1 MSSGNFEDRHGQS
14 DRRLYVPIYKIT
26 IPLILLLGTITLT
39 YITGSSDKF
48 ILVFAE
54 LQNYEIWRMFL
65 SFLSSRSFF
74 GFLFNLGAVVLM
86 TFISERIVG
95 SIYYSVDLLIKNF
108 LINLFIL
115 LAYII
120 LLCCAVVFDA
130 PVNEFIREQTDSPT
144 HGMMPLLTLQI
155 VQFVLSYLAAAYETL
170 RSNYPAIVT
179 FVLGGLYVL
188 ISLTYFRTIWFWAS
202 SLLGFLYMVKW
213 VDYGSFLENIGSYK
227 LPGENS
233 YKRITFRPMNE
244 PVPADYYDMN
254 EQQSFE
260 IKKITES
267 TEGSVGKAESDRA
280 ELSEE
285 KSRYENVNVNDYKLK
300 PAEEEK
306 TGKEQES
313 FEI

>member
-1 MSSGNFEDRHGQS
+1 MSSGNFQDHHSDS

-26 IPLILLLGTITLT
+26 IPLILLLGAITFT

-95 SIYYSVDLLIKNF
+95 SIYYVIDLVIKNF

-130 PVNEFIREQTDSPT
+130 PVNEFIKEQTDSPT
-144 HGMMPLLTLQI
+144 HGMLPLMTLQI
-155 VQFVLSYLAAAYETL
+155 VQFLLSYRASGYEAI
-170 RSNYPAIVT
+170 RHNYPVIVT
-179 FVLGGLYVL
+179 FILGGLYVL
-188 ISLTYFRTIWFWAS
+188 ISLTYFRTIWLWAS
-202 SLLGFLYMVKW
+202 TLLGFLYMVKW

-233 YKRITFRPMNE
+233 YKRITFRPINE
-244 PVPADYYDMN
+244 PAPAEYYDMN

-260 IKKITES
+260 VKKITES
-267 TEGSVGKAESDRA
+267 TEGSVHKAESATA
-280 ELSEE
+280 EQPEE

-300 PAEEEK
+300 PAGEQK
-306 TGKEQES
+306 AGKEQES